1 MEVARNW
8 EHMINRTWNEMG
20 EHHAPLTAAQFSE
33 WLRQQF
39 YFPTRDS

>member
-1 MEVARNW
+1 MELARNW
-8 EHMINRTWNEMG
+8 EHMINRAWNEMG

-39 YFPTRDS
+39 YFPARDS